1 MNFKL
6 PDDVVYIIEKLHRA
20 GYDAFVTG
28 GAVRDLIMHK
38 EPHDYD
44 IATSALPED
53 VKKLFTRTIDTGIKH
68 GTVTAIVN
76 GVGYEI
82 TTFRTDGIYTDG
94 RHPEQVRFVNSVYT
108 DCARRDFT
116 INSMM
121 YGSDGEMIDFF
132 GGHTDIEK
140 KLIRCVGESEKRFK
154 EDALRML
161 RAVRFSAAL
170 SFDIEPNTE
179 KAIRKCSMLIKR
191 VSTERIFEELNKILL
206 SDNPDHIR
214 VLHELGLL
222 RYIIP
227 QLDVCFYEEQR
238 NKYHIYTVGEHIMHT
253 IKNTPRNLVLRW
265 AALLHDIGKPCCSSV
280 DSAGIIH
287 FYGHHRESCRIA
299 TDVLYRLHM
308 DKDSIRSISILI
320 ENHDVRVEPSL
331 PAVKRMMARTGE
343 KLFEQLMLL
352 QKADN
357 MAKNPSFYPEKEKRI
372 DAALD
377 TYRRIIAEGQPYL
390 VSHLAVN
397 GRDLQKIGYKPG
409 RIIGDTLRKLIDE
422 VIIDSQLNTRE
433 YLLERAKQLKKTM
446 QKKISGFDP

>member
-1 MNFKL
+1 MKFKL
-6 PDDVVYIIEKLHRA
+6 PDDVTYIIEKLHKA
-20 GYDAFVTG
+20 GFDAFVTG
-28 GAVRDLIMHK
+28 GAVRDMMMHK

-53 VKKLFTRTIDTGIKH
+53 TRRLFSRTIDTGIKH
-68 GTVTAIVN
+68 GTVTVIIN

-82 TTFRTDGIYTDG
+82 TTFRTDGIYLDG
-94 RHPEQVRFVNSVYT
+94 RHPEHVRFVNSVYT

-121 YGSDGEMIDFF
+121 YGSDGEIIDFF
-132 GGHTDIEK
+132 GGRADIKE

-170 SFDIEPNTE
+170 SFDISPETE
-179 KAIRKCSMLIKR
+179 KAIKKYSMLIKR

-206 SDNPDHIR
+206 SDNPDYIR
-214 VLHELGLL
+214 TLHNLGLL
-222 RYIIP
+222 QYIIP

-238 NKYHIYTVGEHIMHT
+238 NKYHLYNVGEHIMQT
-253 IKNTPRNLVLRW
+253 VKNTPCNLILRW
-265 AALLHDIGKPCCSSV
+265 AALLHDVGKPCCSSV
-280 DSAGIIH
+280 DSLGIIH

-357 MAKNPSFYPEKEKRI
+357 MAKNPEYYPEKEQRI
-372 DAALD
+372 NAALD
-377 TYRRIIAEGQPYL
+377 IYKRIVAEGQPYL
-390 VSHLAVN
+390 IAHLAVN
-397 GRDLQKIGYKPG
+397 GRDLQKIGYKTG
-409 RIIGDTLRKLIDE
+409 RIIGDTLKRLTDE
-422 VIIDSQLNTRE
+422 VIIDPQLNNRE
-433 YLLERAKQLKKTM
+433 YLLERAKQLRKSM
-446 QKKISGFDP
+446 QRQ

>member
-1 MNFKL
+1 MKFKL
-6 PDDVVYIIEKLHRA
+6 PDDVTYIIEKLHKA
-20 GYDAFVTG
+20 GFDAFVTG
-28 GAVRDLIMHK
+28 GAVRDMMMHK

-53 VKKLFTRTIDTGIKH
+53 TRRLFSRTIDTGIKH
-68 GTVTAIVN
+68 GTVTVIIN

-82 TTFRTDGIYTDG
+82 TTFRTDGIYLDG
-94 RHPEQVRFVNSVYT
+94 RHPEHVRFVNSVYT

-121 YGSDGEMIDFF
+121 YGSDGEIIDFF
-132 GGHTDIEK
+132 GGRADIKE

-170 SFDIEPNTE
+170 SFDISPETE
-179 KAIRKCSMLIKR
+179 KAIKKCSMLIKR

-206 SDNPDHIR
+206 SDNPDYIR
-214 VLHELGLL
+214 TLHNLGLL
-222 RYIIP
+222 QYIIP

-238 NKYHIYTVGEHIMHT
+238 NKYHIYNVGEHIMQT
-253 IKNTPRNLVLRW
+253 VKNTPCNLILRW
-265 AALLHDIGKPCCSSV
+265 AALLHDVGKPCCSSV
-280 DSAGIIH
+280 DSLGIIH

-357 MAKNPSFYPEKEKRI
+357 MAKNPEYYPEKEQRI
-372 DAALD
+372 NAALD
-377 TYRRIIAEGQPYL
+377 IYKRIVAEGQPYL
-390 VSHLAVN
+390 IAHLAVN
-397 GRDLQKIGYKPG
+397 GRDLQKIGYKTG
-409 RIIGDTLRKLIDE
+409 RIIGDTLKRLTDE
-422 VIIDSQLNTRE
+422 VIIDPQLNNRE
-433 YLLERAKQLKKTM
+433 YLLERAKQLRKSM
-446 QKKISGFDP
+446 QRQ